1 MAKTY
6 SQTYLFKQYGEYEK
20 KIYEFIV
27 NAERI
32 NTKSSE
38 FEDILYDIKRRKI
51 SDHLAKIITSD
62 NVVLAINT
70 TGRALPKAFKAFVAA
85 DVKDNNKVKVFIDA
99 TECVV
104 YKNGVYVC
112 NKLDWLISY
121 TINAMTAFIY
131 VKQENKLLGNAS
143 ILKDGCEAWTKCFSY
158 IIDRMYKITTVPNIK
173 RRVDYLS
180 AIYYQAAIMCKD
192 FDKSGDS
199 IKANAIRVSNID
211 STEARKVDIM
221 IEDHDFDN
229 INTFVEALGRIIQFK
244 DIKVGNIV
252 SYWMNAF
259 GPGTVFALEY
269 FPAFSAMMTNTY
281 VGAYLDQQMTIEKIA
296 GQSMVKF
303 SKTILQIG
311 ASVV

>member
-6 SQTYLFKQYGEYEK
+6 SQTYLFSQYGEYEK
-20 KIYEFIV
+20 KIYEFII

-32 NTKSSE
+32 DTKSSE
-38 FEDILYDIKRRKI
+38 FDDILYDIKRRKI

-62 NVVLAINT
+62 NVVIAINT
-70 TGRALPKAFKAFVAA
+70 SATPIPKAFKAFVAA
-85 DVKDNNKVKVFIDA
+85 DIKDNNKVKVFIDVS
-99 TECVV
+99 ECIA
-104 YKNGVYVC
+104 YKEGVYVC
-112 NKLDWLISY
+112 NKLDWLVSY
-121 TINAMTAFIY
+121 IINAMTAYIY
-131 VKQENKLLGNAS
+131 VKAENKLLGNAS
-143 ILKDGCEAWTKCFSY
+143 ILKDGCEAWKNCFSY
-158 IIDRMYKITTVPNIK
+158 IIDRMYKISTVPNIK
-173 RRVDYLS
+173 RRVDYLA
-180 AIYYQAAIMCKD
+180 AIYYQVAIMCKD
-192 FDKSGDS
+192 FEKSEDS

-211 STEARKVDIM
+211 NNDARVVDIM
-221 IEDHDFDN
+221 IEKHDFTN
-229 INTFVEALGRIIQFK
+229 IETFTNAIGRIIQLK

-296 GQSMVKF
+296 GQAMVRF

-311 ASVV
+311 ASV